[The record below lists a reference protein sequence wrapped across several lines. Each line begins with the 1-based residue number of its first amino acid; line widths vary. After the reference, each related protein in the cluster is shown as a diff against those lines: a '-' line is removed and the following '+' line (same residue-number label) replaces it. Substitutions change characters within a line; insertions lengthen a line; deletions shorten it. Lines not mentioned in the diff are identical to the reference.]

1 MKQLSLFP
9 ELDLSSDEPLQV
21 NPTTNEIFN
30 KFVEKK
36 KESPVR
42 KPNAVPPKTTTIQKY
57 KNGGAAAPKPK
68 PKIRAEHMDER
79 LQRMIYTYD
88 SPAGMKKPAHMD
100 NPNIIDYENLGKK
113 PKPFNNNDP
122 STYPSDRDQKQKLNS
137 WDIILDTTIKSGT
150 PKEKAEMREYLRE
163 KNKDPSQRKY
173 LTKKELKFISAYNE
187 PTKAAPIIPITP
199 LPRFDPPK
207 PRDPQMIE
215 AERRF
220 KQMLEESKREKE
232 LNRRTGLAGLL
243 GIE

>member
-1 MKQLSLFP
+1 
-9 ELDLSSDEPLQV
+9 
-21 NPTTNEIFN
+21 
-30 KFVEKK
+30 
-36 KESPVR
+36 
-42 KPNAVPPKTTTIQKY
+42 
-57 KNGGAAAPKPK
+57 
-68 PKIRAEHMDER
+68 
-79 LQRMIYTYD
+79 
-88 SPAGMKKPAHMD
+88 
-100 NPNIIDYENLGKK
+100 
-113 PKPFNNNDP
+113 
-122 STYPSDRDQKQKLNS
+122 
-137 WDIILDTTIKSGT
+137 
-150 PKEKAEMREYLRE
+150 MREYLRE

>member
-42 KPNAVPPKTTTIQKY
+42 KPNAVPPKTPTIQKY

-122 STYPSDRDQKQKLNS
+122 STYPSDRDQQQKLNS

-163 KNKDPSQRKY
+163 KNKDPSQRKF
-173 LTKKELKFISAYNE
+173 LTKRIKIYFCL
-187 PTKAAPIIPITP
+187 
-199 LPRFDPPK
+199 
-207 PRDPQMIE
+207 
-215 AERRF
+215 
-220 KQMLEESKREKE
+220 
-232 LNRRTGLAGLL
+232 
-243 GIE
+243 